1 MGGRGQIFNPAV
13 GINENLLEK
22 VEVED
27 LAESSTLLEK
37 VEVEELKMSC
47 GWGGQIFNFGAGV
60 SGSVLQKVEVE
71 ELKMSC
77 GGAAKSSTLLRE

>member
-1 MGGRGQIFNPAV
+1 M
-13 GINENLLEK
+13 GINESLLEK

-47 GWGGQIFNFGAGV
+47 GGGPNLSLVQ
-60 SGSVLQKVEVE
+60 E
-71 ELKMSC
+71 
-77 GGAAKSSTLLRE
+77 